1 MPGQSPCRALMRRRF
16 FAGGLAWLVVLLI
29 VRAQRGNSS
38 FVGDRR
44 HLNARALISSRSA
57 TADDELRAKIAGMR
71 AREIKAELS
80 DSGVDT
86 SDLFDKED
94 LANRLFELQ
103 SGTSDGAPTP
113 SPANSEAGV
122 AEESTEEEKSP
133 EDFMVQCRAMTV
145 KALRTELGT
154 RNIKW
159 ADALDKEDLV
169 ERLAKVL
176 AEEASVAAKGPLRPG
191 EVTKIT
197 GPQLREI
204 LASPSAP
211 LLLDVYATWCG
222 PCKFMEPEMGKAA
235 VRAGSKVLMAKL
247 DSDEQ
252 SEVSDQLQIRGL
264 PTVILFDKTG
274 QEKARFEGAMVES
287 QIMNFL
293 SDVLE

>member
-1 MPGQSPCRALMRRRF
+1 MSGQSPCRALLRRRF
-16 FAGGLAWLVVLLI
+16 FAGGLAWLVVLLL
-29 VRAQRGNSS
+29 VRAQRGNNS

-44 HLNARALISSRSA
+44 HLNARDLFSSRSA
-57 TADDELRAKIAGMR
+57 TADDELRAKIEGMR
-71 AREIKAELS
+71 ARDIKAELT

-94 LANRLFELQ
+94 LAKRLFELR
-103 SGTSDGAPTP
+103 SGTSDGAPAP
-113 SPANSEAGV
+113 PPANSEAGV
-122 AEESTEEEKSP
+122 AEESSEEEKSP

-169 ERLAKVL
+169 ERLAKVF
-176 AEEASVAAKGPLRPG
+176 AEEASVASKGPLRPG

-222 PCKFMEPEMGKAA
+222 PCKFMEPEMAKAA
-235 VRAGSKVLMAKL
+235 TRVGSKVLMAKL
-247 DSDEQ
+247 DSDEE
-252 SEVSDQLQIRGL
+252 SEVSDQLGIRGL

-274 QEKARFEGAMVES
+274 QEKNRLEGAMVES